1 MRMDEARATL
11 TFELGPDG
19 DELYINCDR
28 EGLHELITHLQ
39 KLANSSR
46 PLPNDIHLMTESWAG
61 YELSEDQQLEGST
74 LLNKV
79 TVRLA

>member
-1 MRMDEARATL
+1 MEMDQVRSTL
-11 TFELGPDG
+11 TFELTSDG
-19 DELYINCDR
+19 DELYVNCDR
-28 EGLHELITHLQ
+28 DGLRELIAYLQ
-39 KLANSSR
+39 KLGNSSK

-61 YELSEDQQLEGST
+61 YELSEEQQLKGST